1 MDDYEWVANVMDGGR
16 WVATVTATVMSG
28 KVVRWY
34 KEGNTRAGDELV
46 SASRDGVLVRCF
58 LHEAADVM
66 DTANEAHRRLAAGG
80 EVADLATHRRV
91 RLLGDELEPVE
102 PRHAET

>member
-1 MDDYEWVANVMDGGR
+1 MAGSEWVV
-16 WVATVTATVMSG
+16 TVTATVMSG

-34 KEGNTRAGDELV
+34 RPRSTRSGDELV
-46 SASRDGVLVRCF
+46 SASRDGVLVKCF
-58 LHEAADVM
+58 LHEAADVL
-66 DTANEAHRRLAAGG
+66 DAANEAYRRLAAGG
-80 EVADLATHRRV
+80 DVGELATHRRT